1 MNTLKDIII
10 TTLKEDAVQDEHQYP
25 AWVTTFIVPR
35 SRFVEAARAMKKAD
49 ARLVAEWATDETLMH
64 TPSPLNPLPQGE
76 GKFDE
81 QSRGTGAKFIPSPLT
96 GEGQGGGELRGFG
109 IFACFAK
116 ASEYLIVKTNA
127 PPDDPTFPTLTKK
140 FPASF
145 RFERQIQSL
154 MGVNPTGHPDNRPWI
169 KHEDWPKDA
178 WPLRKAFDPSMYME
192 RVTGEYK
199 FIRAEGIGVFEIPV
213 GPVHAGIIEPG
224 HFRFQAVGEDILNLE
239 KKLGYVHK
247 GIEKRFEA
255 LSWEEGVRLA
265 GRVSGDTTVAH
276 SLAYCMAVEAIT
288 MPGCKPPERG
298 LWLRALML
306 ERERIANHIG
316 DIGGICN
323 DAAFA
328 FLLYQ
333 LSRLREI
340 VLRTNYKLF
349 GHRLMMDKVAIG
361 GVSVD
366 ITADGINE
374 ILSELNLIS
383 DEFERLASIYDENP
397 SLEDRVRDAGVL
409 APDTAKELGVVG
421 ITARASGQPL
431 DCRIQNPFPP
441 YAVIVP
447 RMTVLQAG
455 DVHSRTWVRVEEVRE
470 SIIVIRNILTSL
482 PSGEIKTGIKYP
494 APDTRGFA
502 VVEGWRGEIV
512 YWIQAGEKG
521 EINRCMVRDPS
532 SVNWLAVEQAIHGN
546 IVPDFPLCNKSFNQS
561 YSGHDL

>member
-1 MNTLKDIII
+1 MSTLKDIII
-10 TTLKEDAVQDEHQYP
+10 TTLKEDAVQDVNQYP
-25 AWVTTFIVPR
+25 AWVTTFVVPG

-49 ARLVAEWATDETLMH
+49 ARLVAEWATDET
-64 TPSPLNPLPQGE
+64 
-76 GKFDE
+76 
-81 QSRGTGAKFIPSPLT
+81 I
-96 GEGQGGGELRGFG
+96 GGRGFG

-116 ASEYLIVKTNA
+116 GSEYLMIKTNA
-127 PPDDPTFPTLTKK
+127 PADDPAFPTLTKK
-140 FPASF
+140 FPASY

-154 MGVNPTGHPDNRPWI
+154 MGVNPIGHPDNRPWI

-178 WPLRKAFDPSMYME
+178 WPLRKSFDPSMYME

-213 GPVHAGIIEPG
+213 GPVHAGVIEPG

-276 SLAYCMAVEAIT
+276 SLAYCMAVET
-288 MPGCKPPERG
+288 MSGCKPPERG

-306 ERERIANHIG
+306 ERERIANHLG

-333 LSRLREI
+333 FSRLREI
-340 VLRTNYKLF
+340 FLRANYKLF
-349 GHRLMMDKVAIG
+349 GHRLMMDKVVLG

-366 ITADGINE
+366 ITPEGADE
-374 ILSELNLIS
+374 IISELNRLS
-383 DEFERLASIYDENP
+383 DEFERLAVIYDENP
-397 SLEDRVRDAGVL
+397 SLEDRVRDAGIL
-409 APDTAKELGVVG
+409 RPDTAKELGVVG
-421 ITARASGQPL
+421 ITARASGQSL

-441 YAVIVP
+441 Y
-447 RMTVLQAG
+447 
-455 DVHSRTWVRVEEVRE
+455 
-470 SIIVIRNILTSL
+470 
-482 PSGEIKTGIKYP
+482 
-494 APDTRGFA
+494 
-502 VVEGWRGEIV
+502 
-512 YWIQAGEKG
+512 
-521 EINRCMVRDPS
+521 
-532 SVNWLAVEQAIHGN
+532 
-546 IVPDFPLCNKSFNQS
+546 
-561 YSGHDL
+561 